1 MKKIQKKSAL
11 AVILL
16 MFLVISACQS
26 EDIPKTD
33 PTPGS
38 ASVIIVVKF
47 AQGSD
52 VRLREGKLV
61 SLSEGAIPEL
71 DAVLDEFDISNIER
85 LFSQPEEE
93 IAEEYQQLIVKSSDD
108 VPDLNLYFMLAV
120 ADDRQAQDLIK
131 ELNRLEL
138 VEFAEYSPQ
147 PAPPPADLP

>member
-11 AVILL
+11 ALILL
-16 MFLVISACQS
+16 MILVVSACQS

-38 ASVIIVVKF
+38 ASVNIVVKF

-71 DAVLDEFDISNIER
+71 DAVLDDFDISNIER

-138 VEFAEYSPQ
+138 VEFSEYSPE